1 MPLRSDLAD
10 DMRAWIE
17 SKHPSDLVFYVPMGL
32 LRIMNRDL
40 EAAGID
46 KIDELDGRVHIHAL
60 RAFDWD
66 AFVESKSGSTDC
78 SSRDA
83 A

>member
-1 MPLRSDLAD
+1 
-10 DMRAWIE
+10 
-17 SKHPSDLVFYVPMGL
+17 MGL